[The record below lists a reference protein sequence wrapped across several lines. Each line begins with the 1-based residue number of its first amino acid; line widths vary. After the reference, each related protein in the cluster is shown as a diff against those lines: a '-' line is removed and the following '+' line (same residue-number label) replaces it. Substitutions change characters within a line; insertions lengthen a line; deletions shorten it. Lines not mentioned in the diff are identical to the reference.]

1 MWFGVIV
8 SIKYIKVSAA
18 EKKVYLKLGIIHTI
32 FSPLKITITITS
44 NFLCTILHGLMC
56 FVTFLYPKFLF
67 CSRMF
72 TLFLPIHTSFLESQ
86 EKYII
91 PLYLCSRMRKSKIT
105 YRLIFQITIAPTS
118 QNVVSGCPLRMQAG
132 VEKVSFLMICTWKGR
147 TRSSDIEITTQNLE
161 RSTSRK
167 KTYAIIEAIM
177 HEDAFKKK
185 LP

>member
-1 MWFGVIV
+1 
-8 SIKYIKVSAA
+8 
-18 EKKVYLKLGIIHTI
+18 
-32 FSPLKITITITS
+32 
-44 NFLCTILHGLMC
+44 
-56 FVTFLYPKFLF
+56 
-67 CSRMF
+67 MF
-72 TLFLPIHTSFLESQ
+72 TVFLPIHTSYLESQ

-91 PLYLCSRMRKSKIT
+91 LLYLCSRMRKSKVT
-105 YRLIFQITIAPTS
+105 YRLIFQITTAPTS

-147 TRSSDIEITTQNLE
+147 ARSSDIEITTQNLE

-185 LP
+185 TTINGSKFAKVTMSQNKRATECDQSGLKKPNFYNKTLQNFCYLWSYLVP